1 MMTHCPGHGSI
12 STPADIDKSLFLSF
26 IIEFCVLILIAFI
39 SAFYYLSSNA
49 WPTVEYSPLI
59 VLIKSLS
66 MSLKTIDDRLGSKQI
81 DACAGGYRHIL
92 FESICVCVWSSWAKV
107 TRSAWQ
113 VGLCKS
119 IRNFDIWLK
128 FALRL
133 SNGVSNSWARKMESE
148 KIAAKHLQSRKIVVN
163 KCWN

>member
-1 MMTHCPGHGSI
+1 MRTHKQVLDVDYKIREMVMTHCPGHGSI

-92 FESICVCVWSSWAKV
+92 FESIYVCVCGHREQKSLEAHDKWTCAKV
-107 TRSAWQ
+107 FVTATFDWNSLCGCQ
-113 VGLCKS
+113 MECQIVGREKW
-119 IRNFDIWLK
+119 N
-128 FALRL
+128 
-133 SNGVSNSWARKMESE
+133 RK
-148 KIAAKHLQSRKIVVN
+148 K
-163 KCWN
+163 